1 MPNLIIKTHQKN
13 ATYKGN
19 KIYILNKGMNSGK
32 PQNEPFTNSF
42 VINPAKSST
51 KKIVMLNNN
60 IDNKA
65 LDFEL
70 AKSVG
75 LYFRLNEEQ
84 MKKIIQEVLQVT
96 KNWRIVAMEFGFVEA
111 NKN

>member
-13 ATYKGN
+13 ANYKGN